1 MKQEKLAWIADN
13 PWYTK
18 RFSFDV
24 GRRCRSSTIRDVAK
38 EFRIDWKTVKEL
50 DKQYMRAQ
58 LKQFGTPAPR
68 VIGID
73 EISIKK
79 GHKYRIVVSDL
90 IRRRAI

>member
-1 MKQEKLAWIADN
+1 MRIYLEVAIRRVKCNQCGKVKKEKLDWIADN

-24 GRRCRSSTIRDVAK
+24 GRRCRSSTVRDVAK
-38 EFRIDWKTVKEL
+38 EFRIDWEAVKEL

-58 LKQFGTPAPR
+58 LQRFGTSAPR

-73 EISIKK
+73 EI
-79 GHKYRIVVSDL
+79 
-90 IRRRAI
+90 